1 MAFHPSPE
9 ASAWE
14 WKEWVPEAP
23 KRWAASPCKNHNTGA
38 AKWFM
43 LALSPCCFPAHSRR
57 VFPLLSRTLEERLPP
72 EFLALRLGD
81 DDETDQEGCVGPGG
95 AHRVVLHCGVGGKDE
110 VDVLRRDFVEGDEG
124 PRVRHEEPPAGRL
137 VEGQGAQ
144 PDLGVGVMLPFTLP
158 APVAAVKPLSTV

>member
-95 AHRVVLHCGVGGKDE
+95 AHRVVLHCGVGGWC
-110 VDVLRRDFVEGDEG
+110 VLAELTAGPSPPEASAQGDDAG
-124 PRVRHEEPPAGRL
+124 IHLRSPAHSIPP
-137 VEGQGAQ
+137 
-144 PDLGVGVMLPFTLP
+144 PN
-158 APVAAVKPLSTV
+158 